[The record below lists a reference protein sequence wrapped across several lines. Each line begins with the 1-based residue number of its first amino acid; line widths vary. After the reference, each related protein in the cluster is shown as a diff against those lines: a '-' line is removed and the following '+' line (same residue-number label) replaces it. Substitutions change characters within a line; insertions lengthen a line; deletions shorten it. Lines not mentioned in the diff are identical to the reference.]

1 MAYSGEQAVY
11 SLSGFYGTYLQSRV
25 RGYDRLVDRI
35 TWGLGYP
42 MINLEVHRN
51 QLNEYITIACEMFTK
66 FAGYTEEFLIFN
78 SSLYEDGKGIRL
90 DKLFSITPELN
101 NAYQAV
107 DLTISESNS
116 RSTTST
122 MSASLS
128 GVMYSFL
135 ISDEDD
141 DPTEYV
147 IKYTDDSTKHSRVGK
162 VLLTTQ
168 WNPSAVEI
176 GGYWDRGSVTWSEY
190 GVIHTSSSDLLTVS
204 VETSGASGQYVNIVG
219 TPNGTGTGVVIAN
232 DFVSSTQGLSAQ
244 QNNLAAYDTLIENYR
259 QVMDVWS
266 FDEGSNRGV
275 NTLFTIEQTL
285 AQQTYF
291 SYAMGNYGFDLTSW
305 YTVKNFLETRDK
317 MLTISRSFKFN
328 PETQYLTMYP
338 GALSAGMQFFGIVAC
353 YVEKPLLHILKE
365 PWVYQYAT
373 ALTKI
378 GIARVR
384 GKYQGINLFGGGSPN
399 YAELLSEGITEKKEL
414 ETMLY
419 EGTPGFGDAPPPQF
433 FVG

>member
-11 SLSGFYGTYLQSRV
+11 SLSGFYGTYLQSKV
-25 RGYDRLVDRI
+25 KGYDRLVDRI
-35 TWGLGYP
+35 TWSLGYP
-42 MINLEVHRN
+42 MINLEIHRN
-51 QLNEYITIACEMFTK
+51 QLNEFITMSCEMFTK
-66 FAGYTEEFLIFN
+66 FAGYTEEFLIFD

-107 DLTISESNS
+107 DLTISENNT

-128 GVMYSFL
+128 GVMYQ
-135 ISDEDD
+135 IQINDEDD

-147 IKYTDDSTKHSRVGK
+147 IKYTDDTTKHSRVGK

-168 WNPSAVEI
+168 FLSGE
-176 GGYWDRGSVTWSEY
+176 GSVTWSEY

-204 VETSGASGQYVNIVG
+204 VETSGTSGQFVNIIG
-219 TPNGTGTGVVIAN
+219 TPNSTGTGVVIAN
-232 DFVSSTQGLSAQ
+232 DFVSATQGLSAQ
-244 QNNLAAYDTLIENYR
+244 QNNLAGYDTLIENYR

-266 FDEGSNRGV
+266 FDEGSNKGV

-328 PETQYLTMYP
+328 PETQYLTLYP
-338 GALSAGMQFFGIVAC
+338 GALSGGSQFYGIIAC
-353 YVEKPLLHILKE
+353 YVEKPLLDILKE

-378 GIARVR
+378 GIARAR
-384 GKYQGINLFGGGSPN
+384 GKYQGVNLFGGGAPN
-399 YAELLSEGITEKKEL
+399 YSELLSEGLAEKKDL
-414 ETMLY
+414 ETMLF